1 MEPSHYVGLDVSQEV
16 TSICVV
22 DQQGAVV
29 WRGKCATDPDSLA
42 TALRQHALHL
52 VRAGLETGLLSN
64 FLTRALRARGVPVIC
79 LDARHAKAAL
89 SMQINKTDANDA
101 HGLAQ
106 VVRTGWF
113 REIAV
118 KSMDAQSLRLLLVA
132 RAQPVSQRQAIA
144 NTLRGLL
151 KAFGHVVRKGAGGL
165 FARRVREVCD
175 GNPALCA
182 IIEPMLTVWQSLREQ
197 IRILD
202 GQLLQR
208 AKADATAQRL
218 MSIPAVGMIVALAY
232 VAVIDDPKRFKH
244 SSTVG
249 AYLGLT
255 PRRYQSGD
263 VDCSG
268 HISKCGDGL
277 MRAYLFQAANAIL
290 TRKVT
295 DSALRRWGRALVA
308 RIGLRRATVA
318 VARKLAVI
326 MHAIWKHDR
335 DFACDGLAARHLS
348 R

>member
-1 MEPSHYVGLDVSQEV
+1 MEPSHYVGLDVSQEL
-16 TSICVV
+16 TSVCVV
-22 DQQGAVV
+22 DQQGTVI
-29 WRGKCATDPDSLA
+29 WRGKCATDPDA
-42 TALRQHALHL
+42 IAGAVRQHAPRV

-64 FLTRALRARGVPVIC
+64 FLTRALRARSVPVVC

-89 SMQINKTDANDA
+89 RVQINKTDANDA

-113 REIAV
+113 REIAI

-132 RAQPVSQRQAIA
+132 RAQLVSQRQAIA

-151 KAFGHVVRKGAGGL
+151 KAFGHVVRKGARGL
-165 FARRVREVCD
+165 FAGRVREVCGD
-175 GNPALCA
+175 NPALCA
-182 IIEPMLTVWQSLREQ
+182 MAEPMLTVWQSLREQ
-197 IRILD
+197 ILILD
-202 GQLLQR
+202 RQLLTR
-208 AKADATAQRL
+208 AKAEPAAQKL
-218 MSIPAVGMIVALAY
+218 MSIPAVGVIVALAY
-232 VAVIDDPKRFKH
+232 VAVIDNPERFRR

-263 VDCSG
+263 VDCAG
-268 HISKCGDGL
+268 RISKCGDGL
-277 MRAYLFQAANAIL
+277 LRAYLFQAANAIL

-295 DSALRRWGRALVA
+295 DSTLRRWGHSLVV

-326 MHAIWKHDR
+326 MHALWKNDR
-335 DFACDGLAARHLS
+335 DFDCAGIPARA
-348 R
+348 